1 MYLFTGPLL
10 PENLPVLDIPQKQKS
25 DISVFL
31 SGKYKAY
38 PASKGFQLRSLIMLL
53 LLLTNAIN
61 LYVAMNEGK

>member
-1 MYLFTGPLL
+1 M
-10 PENLPVLDIPQKQKS
+10 LDIPQKQKS

-31 SGKYKAY
+31 SGKYKAF